1 MHCIIQRLGCKGV
14 GAGKIPTAM
23 PKGKALPGEN
33 VSISPS
39 KPPSF
44 SWDRRTPVR
53 HSNRNLG
60 QKSRSGLRRSQGPAG
75 VPVKPVFELWER
87 RTPVRLT
94 WNLGQKSRS
103 GLRRSQGPAGVPV
116 KPVFALWDRRTPVR
130 LTWNLGQ
137 KSRSGLRRSQESMW
151 GYPCDP
157 GYVRMGIFPMSGNM
171 WDWGELVAG
180 GFFARVV
187 HGKPIFGRST

>member
-94 WNLGQKSRS
+94 WN
-103 GLRRSQGPAGVPV
+103 A
-116 KPVFALWDRRTPVR
+116 
-130 LTWNLGQ
+130 GQ